1 MARTKQARQPE
12 RRSEE
17 RKPSQDDKS
26 ETEERVYGPGTY
38 FLSRE
43 EYYDVLAQC
52 NLMEENACSQRCIL
66 DLVSARFNHLN
77 ITIRTWTHTW
87 TRLESM
93 SHLQPDEK
101 HEIIT
106 SLDGYCVQEDWDS
119 IHSLLPPGTREH
131 MGPVLGATMLYQFI
145 FSKLID
151 SPFWFLD
158 GKISPTDADGDPQF
172 HLRLQYLY
180 ERIREASVY
189 KAAWWKSV
197 TIGECNA
204 RSAFDNNPANTGLAQ
219 GTAVQRKAMVK
230 SLTDE
235 LLGRRVFQLLLRPL
249 EYKEDVSL
257 RHEQLHRILQDAVDT
272 ILYTE
277 GGMFGNTTVER
288 LPDLPVFI
296 HKSDRSIPHMHHFT
310 SPQITPTFAA
320 LDGGRAL
327 IVTRPGLVYS
337 QMQSLGRGRN
347 FPPER
352 VMKAEVL
359 AEVKR
364 PTKGRVSRKGSASGV
379 AKTTKGKWG
388 PRAKK
393 VSATSSAVDAK
404 DDNEEHGEDKEE
416 SGPLGKQMPPLRKTF
431 WRQ

>member
-1 MARTKQARQPE
+1 MGRTKQARQPQ
-12 RRSEE
+12 RKSEE
-17 RKPSQDDKS
+17 RKPFQDDKS
-26 ETEERVYGPGTY
+26 ETQNRVYGPGNY

-66 DLVSARFNHLN
+66 DLVSARFNHLDC
-77 ITIRTWTHTW
+77 TIRTWTHAW
-87 TRLESM
+87 TRCESM
-93 SHLQPDEK
+93 SHLQSDEK
-101 HEIIT
+101 QNIIN

-119 IHSLLPPGTREH
+119 IHPLLPPGTRAN

-158 GKISPTDADGDPQF
+158 GKISPTDVDGDPQF

-219 GTAVQRKAMVK
+219 GTAVQRKATVE

-235 LLGRRVFQLLLRPL
+235 LLGCRVFQLLLRPL

-257 RHEQLHRILQDAVDT
+257 RHEQLHRILHDAVNT

-277 GGMFGNTTVER
+277 GGMFGNTTIER
-288 LPDLPVFI
+288 LPDLPVFV
-296 HKSDRSIPHMHHFT
+296 HESDRMTSHMHHFT
-310 SPQITPTFAA
+310 SPQNTPSFAA
-320 LDGGRAL
+320 LDGGRTL

-337 QMQSLGRGRN
+337 QMQALGHGRI

-352 VMKAEVL
+352 VVKAEVL

-364 PTKGRVSRKGSASGV
+364 PTKERVYRKGSTSGV
-379 AKTTKGKWG
+379 AKPTKGRRAQ
-388 PRAKK
+388 RAKK
-393 VSATSSAVDAK
+393 LSASPSAADAK
-404 DDNEEHGEDKEE
+404 DDTGEHGEDREE
-416 SGPLGKQMPPLRKTF
+416 SVPLGKQIPPRRKTF